1 MKKVLKNLI
10 VLFFCLFMCTG
21 CDLKDIIK
29 DLLATTSSSSQ
40 QIGGENIT
48 SHIGT
53 RKWKWIVLK
62 LIWDQ
67 VK

>member
-29 DLLATTSSSSQ
+29 DLDEINPIKAIITFKLLGNIITATGKIQGKIKSVCV
-40 QIGGENIT
+40 
-48 SHIGT
+48 
-53 RKWKWIVLK
+53 RCLK
-62 LIWDQ
+62 
-67 VK
+67 